1 MTENAF
7 FELLKEV
14 KAICEK
20 NEIEYFL
27 GGKILYFSFISEELL
42 PEDFRDMEIMMD
54 GRNAK
59 KFIKACE
66 KLPPNRILEHVLR
79 NNKFRN
85 LDMYYINKDSTCINF
100 KRLDRR
106 EFLGISIPI
115 RIIQPIRKRNK
126 LKLMNK
132 IEKLWRT
139 NYSYHYVFDHG
150 SEKYEKVYPVFYGV
164 DKGGN
169 RITKLIFQMLLAT
182 SLHGDEK
189 VCRLYTANRRKDYRG
204 TLFAERKEVFISGES
219 FWTVSNI
226 SKYMEEAQGENWL
239 NTIYAEDR
247 NYVNTNVANIE
258 YEKQLFEDDE
268 FWDRMQK
275 SRRMRQINVISNN
288 IYNRNWRMVLCI
300 YQGVLLQD
308 KLLKK
313 MDILKKMLEQ
323 GDFSGIIATMANYK
337 KVLDMNRIY
346 HVKID
351 ESLHQIY
358 EQAKSEVSRV

>member
-14 KAICEK
+14 RFICEM

-27 GGKILYFSFISEELL
+27 GGKILYFAMFPGQEI
-42 PEDFRDMEIMMD
+42 PEDFQDMEVLMD
-54 GRNAK
+54 GKNAK

-66 KLPPNRILEHVLR
+66 KLPENRILEHPLR
-79 NNKFRN
+79 NKKFRN
-85 LDMYYINKDSTCINF
+85 LDIYYINKESTCIDF
-100 KRLDRR
+100 KALDRR

-115 RIIQPIRKRNK
+115 RIIQPIQKGSR
-126 LKLMNK
+126 LKLTNK

-139 NYSYHYVFDHG
+139 NYSYHYLFDRG
-150 SEKYEKVYPVFYGV
+150 SEMYEKAYPIFFGLDKNGDRVTTMVFQ
-164 DKGGN
+164 
-169 RITKLIFQMLLAT
+169 KLLDT
-182 SLHGDEK
+182 SLQGNEK
-189 VCRLYTANRRKDYRG
+189 SCRLYTKKKRKKYSAN
-204 TLFAERKEVFISGES
+204 LFRDKIQVSIKEQK
-219 FWTVSNI
+219 FWTVNNI
-226 SKYMEEAQGENWL
+226 PKYMEETYGENWL
-239 NTIYAEDR
+239 DLIFVREISYI
-247 NYVNTNVANIE
+247 NVKEADVE
-258 YEKQLFEDDE
+258 YEKQLFENDE
-268 FWDRMQK
+268 FWNRLQK
-275 SRRMRQINVISNN
+275 SRRIRQINVISNN

-358 EQAKSEVSRV
+358 EQAKSEVSRA